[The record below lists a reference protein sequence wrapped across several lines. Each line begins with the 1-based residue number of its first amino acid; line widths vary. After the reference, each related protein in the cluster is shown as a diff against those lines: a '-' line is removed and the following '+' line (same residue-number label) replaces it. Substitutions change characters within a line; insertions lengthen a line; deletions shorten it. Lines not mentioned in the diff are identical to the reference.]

1 MLPAI
6 AFIMH
11 FRQADPDSGKTD
23 LSDERFDL
31 SREQPYLFITDPEV
45 QALIPDQANFFG
57 GGDKLCCIAT
67 FEGANGKLPTLNLGR
82 AGEQPPAFYADVP
95 QRSLRSRKSAG
106 IRGGN
111 PPA

>member
-1 MLPAI
+1 MRQGKGILVPGKGDDGLMLPAI

-11 FRQADPDSGKTD
+11 FRQADSDSGKTD

-67 FEGANGKLPTLNLGR
+67 FEGGKR
-82 AGEQPPAFYADVP
+82 EVADLEFGGG
-95 QRSLRSRKSAG
+95 QGSNRLR
-106 IRGGN
+106 
-111 PPA
+111 

>member
-31 SREQPYLFITDPEV
+31 PGTAISLYHASRGAGSHPRPAQP
-45 QALIPDQANFFG
+45 FG
-57 GGDKLCCIAT
+57 GGFKLCCIAT
-67 FEGANGKLPTLNLGR
+67 FKGQTGSCRP
-82 AGEQPPAFYADVP
+82 
-95 QRSLRSRKSAG
+95 
-106 IRGGN
+106 
-111 PPA
+111 